1 MQLDFFMPTNF
12 GLSYVNSESKPE
24 RIVMVHRAIFGSYER
39 FMAIVLEH
47 FAGKLPT
54 WLSPIQAYVIP
65 VSENYD
71 EYAKKVQSQLLKEGI
86 RAGLDTSSETLGKK
100 IKTIRGKRPAYI
112 VVVGQ
117 KEMET
122 GTVTARNRKDQQK
135 SVDVEEFVRELKKE
149 ISGRN
154 IDQFF

>member
-1 MQLDFFMPTNF
+1 
-12 GLSYVNSESKPE
+12 
-24 RIVMVHRAIFGSYER
+24 MVHRAIFGSYER

-54 WLSPIQAYVIP
+54 WLSPIQAYIIP

-71 EYAKKVQSQLLKEGI
+71 EYARKVQSDLIKIGV

-100 IKTIRGKRPAYI
+100 IKTIRGKRPAYV

-117 KEMET
+117 AEMES
-122 GTVTARNRKDQQK
+122 GTVTARNRKDVQK
-135 SVDVEEFVRELKKE
+135 SMKLDDFAREIREE
-149 ISGRN
+149 ISGRK